1 MDSLVL
7 TPFSRISR
15 FTALISCDLHR
26 AKELGMD
33 SFRVLKTPQKKAIL
47 FIPIYILPFR
57 DSGHETRDSGGQ
69 THDNLPFGRVQETQL

>member
-1 MDSLVL
+1 HKIGFNVNNSVHGANECRFFTPLHPKKQPVDSLVL

-33 SFRVLKTPQKKAIL
+33 SFRVLKKQ
-47 FIPIYILPFR
+47 
-57 DSGHETRDSGGQ
+57 
-69 THDNLPFGRVQETQL
+69 